1 MINLALATV
10 FTGWQSQPV
19 KKSYFCN
26 PMKLFDTLLVTLG
39 VVFLVVGIYE
49 AVSAGIAQAYGPL
62 MLALLI
68 IFWFTYRK
76 ISKA

>member
-1 MINLALATV
+1 
-10 FTGWQSQPV
+10 
-19 KKSYFCN
+19 
-26 PMKLFDTLLVTLG
+26 MKLFDTLLVSLG

-49 AVSAGIAQAYGPL
+49 AISAGIAQAYGPL

>member
-1 MINLALATV
+1 
-10 FTGWQSQPV
+10 
-19 KKSYFCN
+19 
-26 PMKLFDTLLVTLG
+26 MKLFDTILVALG
-39 VVFLVVGIYE
+39 FVFIIIGVYE
-49 AVSAGIAQAYGPL
+49 AVVAGIAHAYGPL